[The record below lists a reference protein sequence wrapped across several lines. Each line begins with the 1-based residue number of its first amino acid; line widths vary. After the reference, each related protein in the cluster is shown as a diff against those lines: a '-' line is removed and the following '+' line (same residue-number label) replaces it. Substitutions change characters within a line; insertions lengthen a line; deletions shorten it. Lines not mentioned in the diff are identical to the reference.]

1 MRPGFAT
8 DDQGG
13 RGVGEIEKAIK
24 AELDRVNITAGSSVL
39 AAVAVNLARRL
50 DSGPGDRAASILSR
64 ELRLVMVEL
73 WRQARDGTGH
83 DLERFLSSI
92 STPAF
97 RGPGD

>member
-1 MRPGFAT
+1 M
-8 DDQGG
+8 
-13 RGVGEIEKAIK
+13 GETEKAIR
-24 AELDRVNITAGSSVL
+24 AEFDRVNLTAESSVL

-50 DSGPGDRAASILSR
+50 DSGPGDRAASMLVR

-73 WRQARDGTGH
+73 WRQAKDGTDH
-83 DLERFLSSI
+83 DVERFLSSI

>member
-1 MRPGFAT
+1 
-8 DDQGG
+8 
-13 RGVGEIEKAIK
+13 VGETEKAIG
-24 AELDRVNITAGSSVL
+24 AELDRVGATVESSVL

-50 DSGPGDRAASILSR
+50 DCGPGDRAASMLSR
-64 ELRLVMVEL
+64 EMRLVMVEL
-73 WRQARDGTGH
+73 WRQAKGDTGH